1 MSKAQKKDAK
11 LMVLALFCLLMM
23 KPKSYYNVSL
33 EEVRN
38 DHSMPKSLK
47 RGLLVNAERR
57 WVAFVKPFQSEFVA
71 MKKADGTKQA
81 LKGLETPM
89 AMIKAMEKPKKFAL
103 FPYLKYKR
111 LLGTPNC
118 KNYQTKLRAKIAKLS
133 QEDAISAE
141 PGKRSISVFAKAELD
156 LRQEEQEKR
165 LKALLDKG
173 ITLCWLSSHADCSER
188 CAPWQGKLVDIRHR
202 SSRPSFRLYKEGI
215 HQVYSLPSIMD
226 QVDRYGYKN
235 NIINGFNCRHHL
247 IPYARGSKPPRK
259 FTGAEIKMEREAT
272 ARLRAREREIRSLK
286 RQALLYNVYDKDM
299 ARRCQVLAESK
310 EKEAR
315 AFAKNTG
322 QTWHAYRTEV

>member
-1 MSKAQKKDAK
+1 
-11 LMVLALFCLLMM
+11 MVLALFCLLML

-33 EEVRN
+33 EEIRA
-38 DHSMPKSLK
+38 DYTLPKNLK
-47 RGLLVNAERR
+47 RGLLVNAQRR
-57 WVAFVKPFQSEFVA
+57 WATFVKPMQGEFLT
-71 MKKADGTKQA
+71 MKKAEGTKQA
-81 LKGLETPM
+81 LKGIETPM

-103 FPYLKYKR
+103 FPYLKYKK

-118 KNYQTKLRAKIAKLS
+118 KNYPTKLRAKIVKLS

-141 PGKRSISVFAKAELD
+141 AGKRSISVFAKAELD

-165 LKALLDKG
+165 LQALLNKG

-202 SSRPSFRLYKEGI
+202 SSRPSFRLYKEGGY
-215 HQVYSLPSIMD
+215 QVYSLPSIME
-226 QVDRYGYKN
+226 QVDKYGYKN

-247 IPYARGSKPPRK
+247 IPYYRGSKPPRK
-259 FTGAEIKMEREAT
+259 FTGAEIRIEREIT
-272 ARLRAREREIRSLK
+272 SRLREREREIRSLK
-286 RQALLYNVYDKDM
+286 RQAMLYNVYDEDM
-299 ARRCQVLAESK
+299 ARRCLDLAESK